1 MQSPEPF
8 DTKYTP
14 EEVEVEIVEVEIE
27 TDDFPPVATPVSFA
41 ATLEKVKTWY
51 GSLSTPAQVVVAVAG
66 VFVALSILTAILR
79 LVSAVLSA
87 LILAAIVYL
96 IYRYILKPKF

>member
-14 EEVEVEIVEVEIE
+14 EEVEVEIE
-27 TDDFPPVATPVSFA
+27 TDDFSPVDARVSFA
-41 ATLEKVKTWY
+41 ATVEKVKTWY

-66 VFVALSILTAILR
+66 VFVTFSILTAILR

-87 LILAAIVYL
+87 LILAAIFYL

>member
-1 MQSPEPF
+1 
-8 DTKYTP
+8 
-14 EEVEVEIVEVEIE
+14 
-27 TDDFPPVATPVSFA
+27 
-41 ATLEKVKTWY
+41 
-51 GSLSTPAQVVVAVAG
+51 VAVAG

-96 IYRYILKPKF
+96 IYRYILKPKV

>member
-1 MQSPEPF
+1 
-8 DTKYTP
+8 
-14 EEVEVEIVEVEIE
+14 
-27 TDDFPPVATPVSFA
+27 
-41 ATLEKVKTWY
+41 
-51 GSLSTPAQVVVAVAG
+51 VAG
-66 VFVALSILTAILR
+66 VFVTFSILTAILR

>member
-14 EEVEVEIVEVEIE
+14 EEVEVE
-27 TDDFPPVATPVSFA
+27 

-96 IYRYILKPKF
+96 IYRYILKPKV

>member
-8 DTKYTP
+8 DNKYTP
-14 EEVEVEIVEVEIE
+14 EEVEVEIE
-27 TDDFPPVATPVSFA
+27 TDDFPPVDTRVSFA
-41 ATLEKVKTWY
+41 TTLAKVKTWY

-66 VFVALSILTAILR
+66 VFMTFSILTAILR

-87 LILAAIVYL
+87 LILAAIFYL